1 MGWIVVYFVN
11 GVEIY
16 KIKSKYSE
24 VNEAPLFCL
33 GNVSKKFS
41 IDNIKKTGVYRYVY
55 DFSVDYDSI
64 DVWFNFSTSITWGF
78 RESLA
83 SYSKRHINVFL

>member
-24 VNEAPLFCL
+24 VNEAPLFRL
-33 GNVSKKFS
+33 GNVSKK
-41 IDNIKKTGVYRYVY
+41 I
-55 DFSVDYDSI
+55 
-64 DVWFNFSTSITWGF
+64 FNW
-78 RESLA
+78 
-83 SYSKRHINVFL
+83 

>member
-33 GNVSKKFS
+33 VNVSKKFS

-64 DVWFNFSTSITWGF
+64 DVWFNFSTSIT
-78 RESLA
+78 
-83 SYSKRHINVFL
+83 

>member
-64 DVWFNFSTSITWGF
+64 DVWFNFSTSITWSF

-83 SYSKRHINVFL
+83 SYSKRHINAFL

>member
-16 KIKSKYSE
+16 KTKSKYSE
-24 VNEAPLFCL
+24 VNETPLFCL

-64 DVWFNFSTSITWGF
+64 DVWFNFSTSIT
-78 RESLA
+78 
-83 SYSKRHINVFL
+83 